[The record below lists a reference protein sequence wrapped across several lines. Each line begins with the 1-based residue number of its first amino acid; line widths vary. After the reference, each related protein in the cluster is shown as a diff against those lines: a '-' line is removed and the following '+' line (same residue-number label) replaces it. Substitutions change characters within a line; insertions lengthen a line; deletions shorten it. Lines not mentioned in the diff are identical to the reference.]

1 VSEPILDVQHLS
13 VAFHTYAGTA
23 QAVRDVSFALGKG
36 EVLAIVGESGSGKS
50 VTAQAIMGLTPMPPG
65 EIKSGSVTYRGTD
78 MVRAGI
84 DRLAKVRGAGISMI
98 FQDPMTSLNPSMQ
111 VGKQIREVLQ
121 QHRTLSAKE
130 TKRRAVELLRLVGI
144 PEPESRLVQYP
155 HQFSGGMRQRIMIAI
170 AIANNPDILLAD
182 EPTTALDVTIQS
194 QIFRLIR
201 DIQKRFGT
209 AMILITHDLGL
220 VAGAADR
227 IVVMYGGRIVEEGL
241 TDQIYYDPQH
251 PYTLGLLNAVPKLSD
266 DSNQPLRTIE
276 GLPPLLIDP
285 PNACA
290 FADRCPFAMKI
301 CREQDPGYFTPVVD
315 NRSAC
320 WLHHGHAERR
330 RQEFAAAKRPA
341 AEPMRQPA

>member
-1 VSEPILDVQHLS
+1 MSAPETILAVDHLT
-13 VAFHTYAGTA
+13 VVFHTYAGVVE
-23 QAVRDVSFALGKG
+23 AVRDVSFTLGKG

-50 VTAQAIMGLTPMPPG
+50 VTAQAIIGLTPIPPG
-65 EIKSGSVTYRGTD
+65 EIRSGRVAYRGTD
-78 MVRAGI
+78 MVKA
-84 DRLAKVRGAGISMI
+84 DSNALAKIRGAGISMI

-111 VGKQIREVLQ
+111 IGKQIREVLH
-121 QHRTLSAKE
+121 QHKTMSADE
-130 TKRRAVELLRLVGI
+130 SRAGAIELLRLVGI

-220 VAGAADR
+220 VAGTADR
-227 IVVMYGGRIVEEGL
+227 IAVMYGGRIVEEGL
-241 TDQIYYDPQH
+241 TDQIYYNPQH
-251 PYTLGLLNAVPKLSD
+251 PYTLGLLNAVPKLTDGSD
-266 DSNQPLRTIE
+266 APLRTIE

-285 PNACA
+285 PDACA
-290 FADRCPFAMKI
+290 FADRCPFVMKI
-301 CREQDPGYFTPVVD
+301 CRQKDPDYFTPVAD
-315 NRSAC
+315 NRAAC
-320 WLHHGHAERR
+320 WLHHEM
-330 RQEFAAAKRPA
+330 AATQRAGFDAARP
-341 AEPMRQPA
+341 QP